1 MSFRFPGKTDELV
14 LITAMADGDMGA
26 FAEIYKRYTP
36 GLRRFVT
43 GLIKDKAKAEDIV
56 QNIFL
61 RLMSSKPVF
70 DTVTAFKNWLF
81 VCARNEVV
89 STLRSKW
96 ESHVERVQVLPEAV
110 FDGIQPEA
118 MMPMLNTVLAKMPKK
133 RSEVF
138 RMSKLHGLSAEEIA
152 ARMGIS
158 VRTVQKHLELANRE
172 FSHYL
177 N

>member
-1 MSFRFPGKTDELV
+1 MSFRFPGKTDETV
-14 LITAMADGDMGA
+14 LIKAMADGDMGA

-56 QNIFL
+56 QNIFM
-61 RLMSSKPVF
+61 RLMSSKPSF
-70 DTVTAFKNWLF
+70 ENGTAFRNWLF

-96 ESHVERVQVLPEAV
+96 ESQVDRVQVLPERIS
-110 FDGIQPEA
+110 DGIQPEA
-118 MMPMLNTVLAKMPKK
+118 MMPVLNSVLAKMPKK

-138 RMSKLHGLSAEEIA
+138 RMSKLNGLSAEEIA

-158 VRTVQKHLELANRE
+158 VRTVQKHLELARRE
-172 FSHYL
+172 VSHYL

>member
-1 MSFRFPGKTDELV
+1 
-14 LITAMADGDMGA
+14 
-26 FAEIYKRYTP
+26 
-36 GLRRFVT
+36 VT

-56 QNIFL
+56 QNIFM
-61 RLMSSKPVF
+61 RLMSSKPSF
-70 DTVTAFKNWLF
+70 ENVTAFKNWLF

-89 STLRSKW
+89 STMRSKW
-96 ESHVERVQVLPEAV
+96 ESQVDRVQVLPEKIS
-110 FDGIQPEA
+110 DGIQTEA
-118 MMPMLNTVLAKMPKK
+118 MMPMLNSVLAKMPKK

-138 RMSKLHGLSAEEIA
+138 RMSKLNGLSAEEIA

-158 VRTVQKHLELANRE
+158 VRTVQKHLEIARRE

>member
-1 MSFRFPGKTDELV
+1 MSFRSQGKTDDNV
-14 LITAMADGDMGA
+14 LIKAMADGDMGA
-26 FAEIYKRYTP
+26 FAEIYKRYAP

-43 GLIKDKAKAEDIV
+43 GLIKEKAKAEDIV

-61 RLMSSKPVF
+61 RLLSSKPSF
-70 DTVTAFKNWLF
+70 ENKTSFKNWLF
-81 VCARNEVV
+81 ICARNEVV

-96 ESHVERVQVLPEAV
+96 ESHVDRGLDIPERIS
-110 FDGIQPEA
+110 DGIQPEA
-118 MMPMLNTVLAKMPKK
+118 MMPVLNSVLAKMPKK

-138 RMSKLHGLSAEEIA
+138 RMSKLNGLSDDEIA

-158 VRTVQKHLELANRE
+158 VRTVQKHLELAKKE
-172 FSHYL
+172 VSIYL

>member
-1 MSFRFPGKTDELV
+1 MKQDSK
-14 LITAMADGDMGA
+14 LILAMAEGDMGA
-26 FAEIYKRYTP
+26 LAELYKRYAP
-36 GLRRFVT
+36 GMRRFVT

-61 RLMSSKPVF
+61 RLMSSNPSF
-70 DTVTAFKNWLF
+70 ENVTAFKNWLF

-96 ESHVERVQVLPEAV
+96 ESQVDRVTVLPERV
-110 FDGIQPEA
+110 SDGIQPEA
-118 MMPMLNTVLAKMPKK
+118 MMPVLNSVLAKMPKK

-138 RMSKLHGLSAEEIA
+138 RMSKLNGLSDEEIA

-158 VRTVQKHLELANRE
+158 VRTVQKHLELARRE
-172 FSHYL
+172 VSLYL